1 MSQFYARPKN
11 LWQIKKGWQLLP
23 DSKVECLSLSA
34 STALAKSDKY
44 QCVALSQPIEK
55 VPKELTNGKP
65 KGGWLSSD
73 RVVGVGPTPIP
84 NETIENSS
92 PQAKLGVF

>member
-1 MSQFYARPKN
+1 M
-11 LWQIKKGWQLLP
+11 G
-23 DSKVECLSLSA
+23 CLSLSA

-55 VPKELTNGKP
+55 VPKGLTNEKP

-84 NETIENSS
+84 NGAIENSS
-92 PQAKLGVF
+92 PQAKMGSFRRPLWELSVWLPSRKGHSGLE